1 VDLNGRDRGDPWSLR
16 QCGVYQQICLKT
28 RRSTWILLQVS
39 RRMRAKLDQAL
50 RSRAYK
56 NDKLGIDPV
65 VLHIIF
71 ISAMA
76 ANWQDYL
83 EYLHSQLAILVRR
96 GESFIPRSILTFFSR
111 RMKRHVSQGSTTTLT
126 MTSLSISRITKT
138 CSYFGKSSLEHRR
151 SLTHVYKLLR
161 GARFI
166 AASWSL

>member
-65 VLHIIF
+65 VPHIIF

-76 ANWQDYL
+76 ANWQEYL

-96 GESFIPRSILTFFSR
+96 GDNFTPRSTLTLLSR
-111 RMKRHVSQGSTTTLT
+111 RMKRHVSQGSTTTLA
-126 MTSLSISRITKT
+126 MTSLSISRIAKT
-138 CSYFGKSSLEHRR
+138 YSYFDKSFLEHRQ
-151 SLTHVYKLLR
+151 SLTHACKLLR

-166 AASWSL
+166 VAS